1 MDAQEIM
8 TNEEVMEVAEDLVP
22 VGSGKDLGIGI
33 AIGGAIVTVGG
44 LAYKYIVKPLAAKI
58 KAKKEAK
65 VAEATELKV
74 VESDADETE
83 AEK

>member
-44 LAYKYIVKPLAAKI
+44 LAYKYIVKPLVAKI

-65 VAEATELKV
+65 AAEAIELKV